1 MSASTS
7 KDCKSSLNKVYVP
20 KSNYED
26 ARICEGDLNVLKLL
40 KVLKSM
46 ENNKSPG
53 NDGLWKEF

>member
-26 ARICEGDLNVLKLL
+26 ARICEGDLNVLKVL
-40 KVLKSM
+40 KALKSM

-53 NDGLWKEF
+53 NDGL